1 MQPMQK
7 NENDEEIVGVSD
19 LDRWPIGLAAVRF
32 LAVVGAAEST
42 QSLEEVV
49 LARRVMAAGQVEERP
64 VGKATIVRIYGCP
77 P

>member
-7 NENDEEIVGVSD
+7 NEDDEEIVGVSD

-42 QSLEEVV
+42 HSLEEVCC
-49 LARRVMAAGQVEERP
+49 LNRALKCGLR
-64 VGKATIVRIYGCP
+64 
-77 P
+77 